1 MSNEFKDG
9 EEERLLSER
18 EKILADEEVKRSL
31 LGPGRAQYAKKPK
44 REFDF
49 EAWRSWVAS
58 RYREPFDPEKE
69 WRTFWFRDVA
79 REGSVAAPSYTWV
92 CDLYAFPNWSL
103 ASHYFN
109 TGIAL
114 NLLATPVSFY
124 LVETLNASSAVTN
137 TCSQGHARVLHCIFN
152 L

>member
-79 REGSVAAPSYTWV
+79 REGSVAAPSSGESRGCWSRTCTPPSWRARIADPGSSRT
-92 CDLYAFPNWSL
+92 CDPHPSPIDQ
-103 ASHYFN
+103 S
-109 TGIAL
+109 
-114 NLLATPVSFY
+114 
-124 LVETLNASSAVTN
+124 
-137 TCSQGHARVLHCIFN
+137 
-152 L
+152 